1 MNQEQA
7 REHIKK
13 TFESDFD
20 RKRFGEFIAQM
31 LKSVDFSNEFQLSGS
46 RVRQA
51 FQDKVISYERIGTYT
66 DINGEKIDVLIVNL
80 RRKELLERARKGL
93 RNFVADY
100 LQSERG
106 FDKSAVLAAYAVK
119 GDDGNY
125 LAQTGWRFSYVT
137 LEKDLRQNDK
147 GKFKEEIVHITPA
160 RRYSFRVGDSEE
172 TNTAQNR
179 FFTLLKSQSSPT
191 LAQIEEA
198 FSIDKLNKDFYD
210 SYEQLL
216 QKVSDA
222 LIKVRKENKNLDAHW
237 KEKFFEDEDV
247 TNDAHDP
254 HKKTKD
260 FAKKL
265 LGQIIFLYFL
275 QRKGWLGVKRNE
287 HYGGGDRNF
296 LKNIFDN
303 RKNDYQNYAPFRNR
317 TNSFFNDVLKHIF
330 YDALAVEHTKDI
342 FSNSDL
348 RFPFLNGGLFEAKFD
363 WNEYDIPLPDE
374 VFSNQEKKGE
384 ESGSGIFD
392 VFDRFNFTANESEP
406 SEIEVA
412 IDPEMLGR
420 VFENQL
426 LKEERGSKGTF
437 YTPRVI
443 VNYMCRESLLNYLST
458 HFTDKSLKKRPA
470 HLKSET
476 NEIRQLKIGETGN
489 KIVAAAPTFDEL
501 KNFIS
506 FADSS
511 FDYQQGGANVD
522 EKKMF
527 PPSIVGNAAEIDW
540 LLQDVKICDPAIG
553 SGAFPVGLLQEI
565 VRLREAIAP
574 LINDKQNED
583 DEFSLIYQL
592 KLHAIQNSIYG
603 VDIETS
609 AVDIARLRLWLSLIV
624 DEQKREKIRT
634 LPNLDYK
641 IMQGN
646 SLLEEFGGVRLIP
659 DDIFKRRPQ
668 TVETEASE
676 EEIFLEQLR
685 AELFAARK
693 AEGNNS
699 TKALKLMRDFDQLDK
714 AIKNRKKDSAPKL
727 TDERFFEQSRNQEY
741 FGEIE
746 RVHREFFE
754 AQSES
759 LKKRLRIDLEIAIL
773 RYVNNYLNERDTH
786 YASLIENYKAEI
798 ASQERNI
805 KRTLK
810 KDIETKS
817 LKDLRRDLQIAKT
830 ALEQLNETRV
840 ELKKLWLIDNEQNA
854 DKDLA
859 NINRKNITEAQ
870 TKPFFLWEI
879 QFLEVFRDNGGFDIV
894 IANPPY
900 VRAERITKYKDALK
914 RAFPEVFAGTADIL
928 VYFYARGWNILRDKG
943 TLAFITSNKYFR
955 ANYGEGL
962 RRFLGNQTRILQIID
977 FGDAPVFEA
986 AAYASII
993 VLQKEKA
1000 KANQTQVWTFP
1011 QNETISDFEEGFR
1024 QLGFAVPQK
1033 ELKGEGW
1040 RLENA
1045 ETLRLFE
1052 KLRSCK
1058 TTLSEYVNEEF
1069 YRGIITGLNEAFVV
1083 DEKTKN
1089 DLIAEDESS
1098 REILKPFLRGRDVKR
1113 WITKFENQYL
1123 IKIESSSNVEHP
1135 WSGKKLEHAEEIF
1148 AKTYPAIY
1156 NRFNSSEFRS
1166 QLIKRDD
1173 QGNYFWELR
1182 ACAYWDKFEK
1192 TKIFYPD
1199 IYAHQSFAWDEKG
1212 YLSGNTCYFIP
1223 ISDKW
1228 LFALLN
1234 SITIEWFYSQI
1245 SNKIRGGYLRAFTD
1259 YMKQIPIPNA
1269 EDWQKEIIEKF
1280 VEYILFLKKNT
1291 ESPTAAPLFEN
1302 KSNTFVKDASII
1314 VSYFEAIID
1323 GLVYELFLPD
1333 ELREAGK
1340 EFFAF
1345 LKKVKLSALDGS
1357 NNEQIIRTVYQTLHA
1372 ENHPVR
1378 QNLFLLDSIES
1389 VRIILGKEK

>member
-1 MNQEQA
+1 
-7 REHIKK
+7 
-13 TFESDFD
+13 
-20 RKRFGEFIAQM
+20 M
-31 LKSVDFSNEFQLSGS
+31 L
-46 RVRQA
+46 
-51 FQDKVISYERIGTYT
+51 
-66 DINGEKIDVLIVNL
+66 
-80 RRKELLERARKGL
+80 
-93 RNFVADY
+93 
-100 LQSERG
+100 
-106 FDKSAVLAAYAVK
+106 
-119 GDDGNY
+119 
-125 LAQTGWRFSYVT
+125 
-137 LEKDLRQNDK
+137 
-147 GKFKEEIVHITPA
+147 
-160 RRYSFRVGDSEE
+160 
-172 TNTAQNR
+172 
-179 FFTLLKSQSSPT
+179 
-191 LAQIEEA
+191 
-198 FSIDKLNKDFYD
+198 
-210 SYEQLL
+210 
-216 QKVSDA
+216 
-222 LIKVRKENKNLDAHW
+222 
-237 KEKFFEDEDV
+237 
-247 TNDAHDP
+247 
-254 HKKTKD
+254 
-260 FAKKL
+260 
-265 LGQIIFLYFL
+265 
-275 QRKGWLGVKRNE
+275 
-287 HYGGGDRNF
+287 
-296 LKNIFDN
+296 
-303 RKNDYQNYAPFRNR
+303 
-317 TNSFFNDVLKHIF
+317 
-330 YDALAVEHTKDI
+330 
-342 FSNSDL
+342 
-348 RFPFLNGGLFEAKFD
+348 
-363 WNEYDIPLPDE
+363 
-374 VFSNQEKKGE
+374 
-384 ESGSGIFD
+384 
-392 VFDRFNFTANESEP
+392 
-406 SEIEVA
+406 
-412 IDPEMLGR
+412 
-420 VFENQL
+420 
-426 LKEERGSKGTF
+426 
-437 YTPRVI
+437 
-443 VNYMCRESLLNYLST
+443 
-458 HFTDKSLKKRPA
+458 
-470 HLKSET
+470 
-476 NEIRQLKIGETGN
+476 
-489 KIVAAAPTFDEL
+489 
-501 KNFIS
+501 
-506 FADSS
+506 
-511 FDYQQGGANVD
+511 
-522 EKKMF
+522 
-527 PPSIVGNAAEIDW
+527 
-540 LLQDVKICDPAIG
+540 
-553 SGAFPVGLLQEI
+553 
-565 VRLREAIAP
+565 
-574 LINDKQNED
+574 
-583 DEFSLIYQL
+583 
-592 KLHAIQNSIYG
+592 
-603 VDIETS
+603 
-609 AVDIARLRLWLSLIV
+609 
-624 DEQKREKIRT
+624 
-634 LPNLDYK
+634 
-641 IMQGN
+641 
-646 SLLEEFGGVRLIP
+646 
-659 DDIFKRRPQ
+659 
-668 TVETEASE
+668 
-676 EEIFLEQLR
+676 
-685 AELFAARK
+685 
-693 AEGNNS
+693 
-699 TKALKLMRDFDQLDK
+699 
-714 AIKNRKKDSAPKL
+714 IKNRKKDSAPKL